1 MFAYFLLQN
10 EQCLKSRKLSLSSC
24 CCHAYDSVKCQE
36 TIRIY
41 GTLGVLILPHNNTGK
56 RCLWLSISNKRL
68 LVELPPI
75 PPRTHD
81 MIMRLRTLRRFIT
94 TKEYMKR
101 HAGRS
106 TSAACLFNLGCKTSL
121 VHDSRHQHRLALI
134 LGECVFS
141 HQGCSANGS
150 ITKPSSQIVNS
161 VFKSAASF
169 PSFRIIENIQL
180 QWLIDRNQIDTTNG
194 QRTNRLMPQIPLS
207 E

>member
-1 MFAYFLLQN
+1 MKGILFIYLHNRDYTSMLTILKVCYYLQAMLMAIHK
-10 EQCLKSRKLSLSSC
+10 Q
-24 CCHAYDSVKCQE
+24 Q
-36 TIRIY
+36 
-41 GTLGVLILPHNNTGK
+41 TLVGGVTPN
-56 RCLWLSISNKRL
+56 
-68 LVELPPI
+68 

-141 HQGCSANGS
+141 HQGCCANGS
-150 ITKPSSQIVNS
+150 ITEPSSQIVNS
-161 VFKSAASF
+161 VFKSTASF
-169 PSFRIIENIQL
+169 APFYIIENAKL
-180 QWLIDRNQIDTTNG
+180 
-194 QRTNRLMPQIPLS
+194 
-207 E
+207 